1 MEESTACQSG
11 ASQPTL
17 GQIKLRILDGRARI
31 RRIVARAASVDVWV
45 DGRSAGIDGIGLE
58 AS

>member
-1 MEESTACQSG
+1 MLAGASG

-31 RRIVARAASVDVWV
+31 RRIVARTASVDVRV